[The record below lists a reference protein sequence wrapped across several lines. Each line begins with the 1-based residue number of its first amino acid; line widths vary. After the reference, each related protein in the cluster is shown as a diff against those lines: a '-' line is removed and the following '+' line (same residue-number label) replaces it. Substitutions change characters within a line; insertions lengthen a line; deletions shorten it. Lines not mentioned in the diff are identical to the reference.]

1 MVGGQ
6 MVQHCYCPVPTTPPL
21 VLPMLTPQVLN
32 FVPLSPTQGKL
43 VFCHP
48 GHPWYANCCMIAQ
61 NYPYKNNPN
70 IATRVKLKGQVFD
83 SNFNDVSDM
92 KVKASGPTIMSQND
106 ELVLLNVQAVT
117 GSGLQDWSQS
127 GIAGVHWGKTRL
139 LATLIASGQNCL
151 SYTFCTSFTRTS
163 SGIPN
168 PQTAPDI
175 NPADP

>member
-1 MVGGQ
+1 
-6 MVQHCYCPVPTTPPL
+6 
-21 VLPMLTPQVLN
+21 MLTPLVLN
-32 FVPLSPTQGKL
+32 FVLLSPTQGKV

-70 IATRVKLKGQVFD
+70 IATRVKLKGQLFD

-127 GIAGVHWGKTRL
+127 GIAAVHWGETRV
-139 LATLIASGQNCL
+139 LATGNSDGKWPEL
-151 SYTFCTSFTRTS
+151 SLVAHSVQVLPEPYQ
-163 SGIPN
+163 GIPK
-168 PQTAPDI
+168 PQTAPI
-175 NPADP
+175 LLTHS